1 MEEIKIE
8 KSFSELSRQVR
19 EFPDELKALEDK
31 ISQMRA
37 LLDEVNR
44 LTAALVDKLCAAVE
58 SEQIEGV
65 RPIGAAGNCI
75 AVKFSALQREG
86 NWAPKTFIPRAQA
99 EAVKA
104 VLEKHLGNPTRL
116 CLEVRTMLETKKVSM
131 PGSVREF
138 VNLNTETLRILA
150 ESDLANLAEQVE
162 LPS

>member
-65 RPIGAAGNCI
+65 RQANT
-75 AVKFSALQREG
+75 QRY
-86 NWAPKTFIPRAQA
+86 R
-99 EAVKA
+99 
-104 VLEKHLGNPTRL
+104 HPTHQSRWNKSR
-116 CLEVRTMLETKKVSM
+116 V
-131 PGSVREF
+131 
-138 VNLNTETLRILA
+138 
-150 ESDLANLAEQVE
+150 
-162 LPS
+162 